1 VALDLQV
8 LQDYLEEME
17 LPELLED
24 LAPLVQ

>member
-17 LPELLED
+17 HPDFLEA
-24 LAPLVQ
+24 LAPLDQ

>member
-17 LPELLED
+17 LPDFLED
-24 LAPLVQ
+24 LALLVQ